1 MTLSNLAFA
10 SGLSSLLI
18 VIIGWLLGLYLI
30 MRYLSSPD
38 KNTLALAVILISVGS
53 VWIAIAINFIL
64 ALLGMAFLNE
74 LPYVLLLGWIPGVVG
89 LAVGY
94 VFMSIV
100 KEEYLKPTMILFGI
114 FFVINTIINYVFIPF
129 NIFGLSPTSSITFGT
144 TPLGELPNATT
155 TGIFGILSAVTI
167 VIMFATAIFFI
178 LTAVRTDIPLV
189 KTRAGLLGAGFLMIS
204 ILIVFDSLI
213 DINDI
218 TILVILR
225 FLIVI
230 SLFIM
235 AMAITLP
242 KRIFKNL
249 A

>member
-10 SGLSSLLI
+10 SGLSSLMI
-18 VIIGWLLGLYLI
+18 VIIGWLLGLYLVK
-30 MRYLSSPD
+30 RYLSSPD
-38 KNTLALAVILISVGS
+38 NNTLALAVILISVGS

-64 ALLGMAFLNE
+64 ALLGDPFINE
-74 LPYVLLLGWIPGVVG
+74 LTYVFLLGWIPGVVG

-100 KEEYLKPTMILFGI
+100 KEEYLKPTMVIFAI
-114 FFVINTIINYVFIPF
+114 FFVINTVINYVFIPL
-129 NIFGLSPTSSITFGT
+129 NILGLSPTSSITFT
-144 TPLGELPNATT
+144 NTAGELPNGTT
-155 TGIFGILSAVTI
+155 VGVFRLLSAVTI
-167 VIMFATAIFFI
+167 VIMFATALFFI

-189 KTRAGLLGAGFLMIS
+189 KTRAGLLGTGFLIIS
-204 ILIVFDSLI
+204 ILIIFDSLL

-218 TILVILR
+218 TILVLLR

-230 SLFIM
+230 GLFIM